1 MAIRLII
8 KSCFIF
14 LLFVLLLSC
23 RKKDEIYTYNPN
35 AKLEFNGDTLLF
47 DTIFSGISTTT
58 QQLQVFN
65 NNDQA
70 IYITSVS
77 LGGGSASPF
86 IVTINGVTTNQLDHV
101 PLRGHDSLY
110 ILVRGVFPA
119 QNNSLPYIVEDSLEF
134 FVNGNRQLVRLVAY
148 VQDVHLIDGGT
159 ACNVTWANDKPY
171 LLYNNFTVPAGC
183 VLTVDPGVKIYSH
196 DNSGIIVQGTLL
208 VNGTSVSPVLITHDK
223 IDYRN
228 KNLSGQWGGITF
240 KTGSKNNRIRY
251 TSILSGNNGVLMEAE
266 NDADTIAELTMDHV
280 TIQNCTH
287 AGFSATSTDALV
299 YNLLTV
305 NCGDEQL
312 YVNGGNVHIWHATFA
327 DYSYDLVRLNK
338 AVVLRNDSD
347 LKFRLHNSI
356 VYGDR
361 TESLSLPSNMSNL
374 SDLRIDSSIVRSALT
389 YTGSNNLNVD
399 PKYVAYYKR
408 DFHLLSTSPALN
420 IAALSFVIDDLEGKI
435 RGATPDRGAYEF

>member
-1 MAIRLII
+1 MLRTTIPYFLI
-8 KSCFIF
+8 
-14 LLFVLLLSC
+14 LLAFLLSC
-23 RKKDEIYTYNPN
+23 KKKDEIYTYNPN

-58 QQLQVFN
+58 QHLQVFN

-70 IYITSVS
+70 VYITSVK

-86 IVTINGVTTNQLDHV
+86 IVTINGVTTDQLDHV

-110 ILVRGVFPA
+110 ILVRGVFTA

-196 DNSGIIVQGTLL
+196 DNSGIIVEGTLV
-208 VNGTSVSPVLITHDK
+208 VNGTSALPVLITHDK

-228 KNLSGQWGGITF
+228 KNLSGQWGGITI
-240 KTGSKNNRIRY
+240 KTGSKNNRISHA
-251 TSILSGNNGVLMEAE
+251 SILSGHNGVLMETEA
-266 NDADTIAELTMDHV
+266 DADTIAELTMDHV
-280 TIQNCTH
+280 SIQNCTH
-287 AGFSATSTDALV
+287 AGFSATSTDALLYDV
-299 YNLLTV
+299 LSV
-305 NCGDEQL
+305 NCGDELL
-312 YVNGGNVHIWHATFA
+312 YVNGGNVHVWHATFA

-338 AVVLRNDSD
+338 AVVIRNNSSD
-347 LKFRLHNSI
+347 LKFRIHNSI

-361 TESLSLPSNMSNL
+361 TETLSLPTVTSNL
-374 SDLRIDSSIVRSALT
+374 SDVRIDSSIVRSALT

-399 PKYVAYYKR
+399 PKYTAYYKR
-408 DFHLLSTSPALN
+408 DFHLLSTSPAIN
-420 IAALSFVIDDLEGKI
+420 VAALSFVLDDLEGKV
-435 RGATPDRGAYEF
+435 RGAVPDRGCYEY